1 MAEVGAFSIHPPNAP
16 HGINRWDNHC
26 TYIYY
31 ILYTL
36 PFFDKNQ
43 LSYKKNKEKAFLLW
57 EKFVL
62 LHSLNGK
69 TPREAHSKR
78 VLWQI
83 SITYFKEKY
92 KIQHASLFRARQAK
106 RHRQYLT
113 FEYKDILQKGN
124 NSTLDFGQVIRAR
137 QIIQN
142 KDKINIYNEEFDPGS
157 GWTLATGLTHAS
169 RGASGGK
176 LASLA
181 GDRRTG
187 E

>member
-1 MAEVGAFSIHPPNAP
+1 MAKTERLKGLRGKKLRKESYLSRRTVGKIKTATRCRSFCIGVLFQRNIVSCPKFYEPATIMAEVGAFSIYPPNAP

-106 RHRQYLT
+106 RHRQY
-113 FEYKDILQKGN
+113 
-124 NSTLDFGQVIRAR
+124 
-137 QIIQN
+137 
-142 KDKINIYNEEFDPGS
+142 
-157 GWTLATGLTHAS
+157 
-169 RGASGGK
+169 
-176 LASLA
+176 
-181 GDRRTG
+181 
-187 E
+187 